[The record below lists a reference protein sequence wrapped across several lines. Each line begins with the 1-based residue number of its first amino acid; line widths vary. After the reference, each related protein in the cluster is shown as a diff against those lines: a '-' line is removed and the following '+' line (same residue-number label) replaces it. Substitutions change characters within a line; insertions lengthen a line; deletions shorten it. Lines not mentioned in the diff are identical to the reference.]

1 MSLRGGGWRS
11 ELLERV
17 VSLGPVDCQGP
28 SSVPIP
34 DMESTSRFLYD
45 LPPSVRWRFCR
56 VMDGLSDLDWTR
68 FASEVLSDQT
78 DVQLAERRE
87 RRTDW
92 VMVHLENR
100 NRTVGYLSNVL
111 ERLHLFRPRDIIL
124 TSPPNQNPSFPQL
137 PPTDPPP
144 KRPEALPTFSCLST
158 AGNTHIH
165 AMFSLVINDITS
177 SAPEP
182 LISGVALQWPFEE
195 VHSGTEGFSST
206 LQVGEGG
213 FGVVYRASLRNV
225 QCAVKRLRRPDQS
238 EDCLLDWSRLRESF
252 RTEVEKLSKF
262 RHPNIVDLMGFSE
275 GCGEMCL
282 IYSFMDH
289 RSLEHQLH
297 NECVSL
303 SWPQRIRI
311 VEEASAALQFLHSS
325 PEEVIH
331 GDVKSS
337 NILLDCHLVAKLSD
351 FGLARFTSRSGSG
364 GPGASATQTASLGRT
379 ATLQGTQAYLPDDYI
394 RNRVLRPAMDV
405 FSFGVVLLEVMSGR
419 RAVEKNQRSRERYLK
434 DLVKDLEDPTESAEH
449 WRTELDSRLT
459 AGVAEPTAWEQVAG
473 LACETMNKSWKK
485 RPRMTE
491 VFASFIYIYIFVQFF
506 SHLCFYLFFQVFEKL
521 KDIHA
526 RVRSPVVPSD
536 SSVEALCKQFTSLG
550 PSEDMYSPPSSSS
563 LLHLHPH
570 PLHCSASLPP
580 FSCVSSLAGPCETDE
595 SRGFSQFD
603 LESNGRLTSQHF
615 SPAEPSENQIQD
627 QNHGQDQSA
636 EPTAVPHPDTR
647 GQSTAGLCSSV
658 GDQESSGRKHL
669 ETPSMRE
676 RLERLSCCR
685 HTTFVRKC
693 DSTVF
698 HPSNKNK
705 FIIVHVCVCADG
717 DVSCEDFRGPEESD
731 ELDYLPI
738 K

>member
-124 TSPPNQNPSFPQL
+124 TSPPNQTPSFPQL

-158 AGNTHIH
+158 AVHSEVGG
-165 AMFSLVINDITS
+165 AKALPGPGPPPSCLLSAVVQDEVINDITS

-331 GDVKSS
+331 GDVKRPALDTQQVLEGSWEFS
-337 NILLDCHLVAKLSD
+337 QPVHMCFVDLQKALDCV
-351 FGLARFTSRSGSG
+351 
-364 GPGASATQTASLGRT
+364 PLGF
-379 ATLQGTQAYLPDDYI
+379 LWG
-394 RNRVLRPAMDV
+394 
-405 FSFGVVLLEVMSGR
+405 VLLEYRVNPLIQAVCSLYDRSQSLVTMAVVAFNSHRIGSQCEVARMKISTSMSESMVLDR
-419 RAVEKNQRSRERYLK
+419 KKVE
-434 DLVKDLEDPTESAEH
+434 
-449 WRTELDSRLT
+449 
-459 AGVAEPTAWEQVAG
+459 
-473 LACETMNKSWKK
+473 C
-485 RPRMTE
+485 
-491 VFASFIYIYIFVQFF
+491 
-506 SHLCFYLFFQVFEKL
+506 
-521 KDIHA
+521 
-526 RVRSPVVPSD
+526 
-536 SSVEALCKQFTSLG
+536 
-550 PSEDMYSPPSSSS
+550 
-563 LLHLHPH
+563 
-570 PLHCSASLPP
+570 
-580 FSCVSSLAGPCETDE
+580 
-595 SRGFSQFD
+595 
-603 LESNGRLTSQHF
+603 
-615 SPAEPSENQIQD
+615 
-627 QNHGQDQSA
+627 
-636 EPTAVPHPDTR
+636 
-647 GQSTAGLCSSV
+647 
-658 GDQESSGRKHL
+658 
-669 ETPSMRE
+669 
-676 RLERLSCCR
+676 LER
-685 HTTFVRKC
+685 
-693 DSTVF
+693 
-698 HPSNKNK
+698 
-705 FIIVHVCVCADG
+705 
-717 DVSCEDFRGPEESD
+717 
-731 ELDYLPI
+731 
-738 K
+738 

>member
-158 AGNTHIH
+158 AVHSEVGG
-165 AMFSLVINDITS
+165 AKALPGPGPPPSCLLSAVVQDEVINDITS

-491 VFASFIYIYIFVQFF
+491 VF
-506 SHLCFYLFFQVFEKL
+506 EKL

-658 GDQESSGRKHL
+658 GDQESSVMVALSQQRLVENKAQYEG
-669 ETPSMRE
+669 ETGTSE
-676 RLERLSCCR
+676 LLSS
-685 HTTFVRKC
+685 H
-693 DSTVF
+693 DLY
-698 HPSNKNK
+698 
-705 FIIVHVCVCADG
+705 G

>member
-1 MSLRGGGWRS
+1 IST
-11 ELLERV
+11 
-17 VSLGPVDCQGP
+17 
-28 SSVPIP
+28 P
-34 DMESTSRFLYD
+34 DMGI
-45 LPPSVRWRFCR
+45 WWFCR

-124 TSPPNQNPSFPQL
+124 TCECTPDPRPLTPIQSQASVPSMCFCPVHSEVGGAKAL
-137 PPTDPPP
+137 PGPGPPP
-144 KRPEALPTFSCLST
+144 SCL
-158 AGNTHIH
+158 
-165 AMFSLVINDITS
+165 L

-658 GDQESSGRKHL
+658 GDQESSVMVALSQQRLVENKAQYEG
-669 ETPSMRE
+669 ETGTSE
-676 RLERLSCCR
+676 LLSSHDLC
-685 HTTFVRKC
+685 T
-693 DSTVF
+693 
-698 HPSNKNK
+698 
-705 FIIVHVCVCADG
+705 
-717 DVSCEDFRGPEESD
+717 
-731 ELDYLPI
+731 
-738 K
+738 